1 MSDFYDDIQ
10 MIREKY
16 GVVLAVYSKEDV
28 ALALEDKGYTVAD
41 AVAKAEVIW
50 NDTLFTTAIQDHLN
64 SPEAI
69 GLADMVSDAIREL
82 EVRDGDEAE

>member
-1 MSDFYDDIQ
+1 MTITPELHRQIELFLYT
-10 MIREKY
+10 E
-16 GVVLAVYSKEDV
+16 

-82 EVRDGDEAE
+82 EVRDGAE